1 MSDDRAAAAEDAR
14 ASSSSLDR
22 GGTFSSVDYP
32 PAPLFATTR
41 RFPSSSSAMNDR
53 AYSSAYFPSSSSSL
67 TASDA
72 APRPRRAA
80 ATEAEEK
87 DPNAIDIEA
96 LKRSVMWPEK
106 RARALG
112 IITDPIV
119 SASTAPGSFRFP
131 SSRRSLWD
139 ATAIGDAVHVSSH
152 QHAPEIRVSGAITAA
167 LARAATKARS
177 RAEDARFQIIESRD
191 DARRYA
197 GDDAGASDV
206 KGVEV
211 VRVRGN
217 VKVRDVTTLDAA
229 DDRAGVT
236 DTIMTLRDVAAN
248 GDASDGAADD
258 AGCVVVDA
266 RALEDVAGETED
278 ATRERL
284 KATTLAWERD
294 ADAVA
299 KDFVRRC
306 SRRVTLRRVLSH
318 AGSRAT
324 AFAR

>member
-1 MSDDRAAAAEDAR
+1 MNTSAPPAAEPV
-14 ASSSSLDR
+14 DR
-22 GGTFSSVDYP
+22 GGGGD
-32 PAPLFATTR
+32 L
-41 RFPSSSSAMNDR
+41 
-53 AYSSAYFPSSSSSL
+53 SL
-67 TASDA
+67 
-72 APRPRRAA
+72 PRRVAQ
-80 ATEAEEK
+80 
-87 DPNAIDIEA
+87 N
-96 LKRSVMWPEK
+96 
-106 RARALG
+106 
-112 IITDPIV
+112 
-119 SASTAPGSFRFP
+119 
-131 SSRRSLWD
+131 

-211 VRVRGN
+211 VRVRGD